1 MAATSIESSAEN
13 SLENWSDF
21 ISNTAKYFSNQFEIE
36 KSTLASK
43 HVPKESK
50 ESRIAARKLRLDEQK
65 AARLERLSLERV
77 ARKELLRIK
86 KEAEKKEHKKNIGLS
101 SQSHQT
107 NTEHARQSRG
117 RTTGNL
123 FVMID
128 ISSHD

>member
-1 MAATSIESSAEN
+1 M
-13 SLENWSDF
+13 F
-21 ISNTAKYFSNQFEIE
+21 GVPSNQWGWDVFTRRVPVHSRTKWIKFALIE
-36 KSTLASK
+36 G
-43 HVPKESK
+43 
-50 ESRIAARKLRLDEQK
+50 
-65 AARLERLSLERV
+65 
-77 ARKELLRIK
+77 
-86 KEAEKKEHKKNIGLS
+86 KKEHKKNIGLS

>member
-1 MAATSIESSAEN
+1 MCLVSQLTN
-13 SLENWSDF
+13 GGGMSLLVECQY
-21 ISNTAKYFSNQFEIE
+21 TA
-36 KSTLASK
+36 
-43 HVPKESK
+43 
-50 ESRIAARKLRLDEQK
+50 EQK
-65 AARLERLSLERV
+65 W
-77 ARKELLRIK
+77 IK
-86 KEAEKKEHKKNIGLS
+86 FALIEGKKEHKKNIGLS